1 MIIINKKIGNFMND
15 NEVENLI
22 KLEESSHKTSLN
34 LIASENYPSK
44 DVLKACSSIFS
55 TKYAEGYPGARY
67 YEGCEISDDI
77 ENLAR
82 ERAKE
87 LFKCD
92 HVNVQ
97 VHSGTQANQAVFL
110 SVMKPEDNILSMKLD
125 QGGHLSHGSKVNFS
139 GKIYNCNFYGVDR
152 ETELIDFDQVK
163 KIALEKRP
171 RIIICGASAYSRIID
186 FKKFSD
192 IANEVGAYLLS
203 DVAHISG
210 LIAANVHPSP
220 VPHSDFV
227 TTTTHKTL
235 RGPRGAMI
243 MCKNEFSNIIDKAV
257 FPGMQGGPFMNM
269 IAAKAVAYSEAL
281 NVNFKDYSK
290 QVVKNSK
297 KLSHVISSNGFRIVS
312 GGTDNH
318 QFTIDL
324 SKNNLTGAEIATLL
338 RNNGIIANKNGIPYD
353 NFSPKITSG
362 IRLGTPALTT
372 RGMKEDQME
381 VLGNLI
387 VNIIN
392 NRNDNNMLHK
402 LSNDVKALA
411 SGFKLPGVD
420 N

>member
-1 MIIINKKIGNFMND
+1 MKDKEVKSLIN
-15 NEVENLI
+15 
-22 KLEESSHKTSLN
+22 LEEISHRTSLN

-44 DVLKACSSIFS
+44 DVLNACGSIFS

-77 ENLAR
+77 ENLAID
-82 ERAKE
+82 RAKK
-87 LFKCD
+87 LFGCE

-110 SVMKPEDNILSMKLD
+110 SVMKPGDNILSMKLD

-139 GKIYNCNFYGVDR
+139 GKIYDCNFYGVDR
-152 ETELIDFDQVK
+152 ESELIDFDQVK
-163 KIALEKRP
+163 KIAFEKKP

-186 FKKFSD
+186 FEKFSN
-192 IANEVGAYLLS
+192 IAKEVGAYLLS
-203 DVAHISG
+203 DIAHISG
-210 LIAANVHPSP
+210 LVAANVHPSP

-243 MCKNEFSNIIDKAV
+243 MCKNEFSNIVDKSV

-269 IAAKAVAYSEAL
+269 VAAKAVAYNEAL
-281 NVNFKDYSK
+281 NDEFKTYAH
-290 QVVKNSK
+290 QVVNNAK
-297 KLSHVISSNGFRIVS
+297 KLSSIISSNGFRIVS

-324 SKNNLTGAEIATLL
+324 SGNNMTGAEIAILL
-338 RNNGIIANKNGIPYD
+338 RKNGIIANKNGIPYD
-353 NFSPKITSG
+353 NHPPKITSG
-362 IRLGTPALTT
+362 IRIGTPALTS
-372 RGMKEDQME
+372 RGMKEDQMDA
-381 VLGNLI
+381 LGNLI
-387 VNIIN
+387 VGIIN
-392 NRNDNNMLHK
+392 NRNDNITLNK

-411 SGFKLPGVD
+411 SAFKLPGVD

>member
-1 MIIINKKIGNFMND
+1 MKDKEVKSLIN
-15 NEVENLI
+15 
-22 KLEESSHKTSLN
+22 LEEISHRTSLN

-44 DVLKACSSIFS
+44 DVLNACGSVFS

-77 ENLAR
+77 ENLAID
-82 ERAKE
+82 RAKK
-87 LFKCD
+87 LFGCE

-110 SVMKPEDNILSMKLD
+110 SVMKPGDNILSMKLD

-139 GKIYNCNFYGVDR
+139 GKIYDCNFYGVDR
-152 ETELIDFDQVK
+152 ESELIDFDQVK
-163 KIALEKRP
+163 KIANEKKP

-186 FKKFSD
+186 FEKFSN
-192 IANEVGAYLLS
+192 IAKEVGAYLLS
-203 DVAHISG
+203 DIAHISG
-210 LIAANVHPSP
+210 LVAANVHPSP

-243 MCKNEFSNIIDKAV
+243 MCKNEFSNIVDKSV

-269 IAAKAVAYSEAL
+269 VAAKAVAYNEAL
-281 NVNFKDYSK
+281 DDEFKTYAH
-290 QVVKNSK
+290 QVVNNAK
-297 KLSHVISSNGFRIVS
+297 KLSNIISSNGFRIVS

-324 SKNNLTGAEIATLL
+324 SGNNMTGAEIAILL
-338 RNNGIIANKNGIPYD
+338 RKNGIIANKNGIPYD
-353 NFSPKITSG
+353 NHPPKITSG
-362 IRLGTPALTT
+362 IRIGTPALTS
-372 RGMKEDQME
+372 RGMKEDQMD

-387 VNIIN
+387 VGIIN
-392 NRNDNNMLHK
+392 NRNDNIMLNK

-411 SGFKLPGVD
+411 SAFKLPGVD

>member
-1 MIIINKKIGNFMND
+1 MND
-15 NEVENLI
+15 KEVKNLI
-22 KLEESSHKTSLN
+22 NLEESSHKNSLN

-44 DVLKACSSIFS
+44 DVLYACGSIFS

-77 ENLAR
+77 ENLAI
-82 ERAKE
+82 ERAKK

-110 SVMKPEDNILSMKLD
+110 SVMKPQDNILSMKLD

-139 GKIYNCNFYGVDR
+139 GKIYDCNFYGVDR
-152 ETELIDFDQVK
+152 ESELIDFDQVK
-163 KIALEKRP
+163 KIAIEKKP
-171 RIIICGASAYSRIID
+171 KIIICGASAYSRTID
-186 FKKFSD
+186 FEKFSD
-192 IANEVGAYLLS
+192 IAKEVGAYLLS

-210 LIAANVHPSP
+210 LIAADVHPSP
-220 VPHSDFV
+220 VPYSDFV

-269 IAAKAVAYSEAL
+269 IAAKAIAYSEAL
-281 NVNFKDYSK
+281 GSEFKNYSK
-290 QVVKNSK
+290 QILKNAK
-297 KLSHVISSNGFRIVS
+297 KLSSTISSSGFRIVS

-324 SKNNLTGAEIATLL
+324 SKNNLTGAEIAILL
-338 RNNGIIANKNGIPYD
+338 RKNGIIANKNGIPYD
-353 NFSPKITSG
+353 NHPPKITSG
-362 IRLGTPALTT
+362 IRLGTPALTS
-372 RGMKEDQME
+372 RGMKEDQM
-381 VLGNLI
+381 VTLGNLI
-387 VNIIN
+387 VEIIN
-392 NRNDNNMLHK
+392 NRNDNNTLNK

-411 SGFKLPGVD
+411 SAFKLPGVD

>member
-1 MIIINKKIGNFMND
+1 MND
-15 NEVENLI
+15 KEVKNLI
-22 KLEESSHKTSLN
+22 NLEESSHKNSLN

-44 DVLKACSSIFS
+44 DVLYACGSIFS

-77 ENLAR
+77 ENLAI
-82 ERAKE
+82 ERAKK

-110 SVMKPEDNILSMKLD
+110 SVMKPQDNILSMKLD

-139 GKIYNCNFYGVDR
+139 GKIYDCNFYGVDR
-152 ETELIDFDQVK
+152 ESELIDFDQVK
-163 KIALEKRP
+163 KIAIEKKP
-171 RIIICGASAYSRIID
+171 KIIICGASAYSRTID
-186 FKKFSD
+186 FEKFSD
-192 IANEVGAYLLS
+192 IAKEVGAYLLA

-210 LIAANVHPSP
+210 LIAADVHPSP
-220 VPHSDFV
+220 VPYSDFV

-269 IAAKAVAYSEAL
+269 IAAKAIAYSEAL
-281 NVNFKDYSK
+281 GSEFKNYSK
-290 QVVKNSK
+290 QILKNAK
-297 KLSHVISSNGFRIVS
+297 KLSSTISSNGFRIVS

-324 SKNNLTGAEIATLL
+324 SKNNLTGAEIAILL
-338 RNNGIIANKNGIPYD
+338 RKNGIIANKNGIPYD
-353 NFSPKITSG
+353 NHPPKITSG
-362 IRLGTPALTT
+362 IRLGTPALTS
-372 RGMKEDQME
+372 RGMKEDQM
-381 VLGNLI
+381 VTLGNLI
-387 VNIIN
+387 VEIIN
-392 NRNDNNMLHK
+392 NRNDNNTLNK

-411 SGFKLPGVD
+411 SAFKLPGVD

>member
-1 MIIINKKIGNFMND
+1 MND
-15 NEVENLI
+15 KEVKNLI
-22 KLEESSHKTSLN
+22 NLEESSHKNSLN

-44 DVLKACSSIFS
+44 DVLYACGSIFS

-77 ENLAR
+77 ENLAI
-82 ERAKE
+82 ERAKKI
-87 LFKCD
+87 FKCD

-110 SVMKPEDNILSMKLD
+110 SVMKPQDNILSMKLD

-139 GKIYNCNFYGVDR
+139 GKIYDCNFYGVDR
-152 ETELIDFDQVK
+152 ESELIDFDQVK
-163 KIALEKRP
+163 KIAIEKKP
-171 RIIICGASAYSRIID
+171 KIIICGASAYSRTID
-186 FKKFSD
+186 FEKFSD
-192 IANEVGAYLLS
+192 IAKEVGAYLLS

-210 LIAANVHPSP
+210 LIAADVHPSP
-220 VPHSDFV
+220 VPYSDFV

-269 IAAKAVAYSEAL
+269 IASKAIAYSEAL
-281 NVNFKDYSK
+281 GSEFKNYSK
-290 QVVKNSK
+290 QILKNAK
-297 KLSHVISSNGFRIVS
+297 KLSSTISSSGFRIVS

-324 SKNNLTGAEIATLL
+324 SKNNLTGAEIAILL
-338 RNNGIIANKNGIPYD
+338 RKNGIIANKNGIPYD
-353 NFSPKITSG
+353 NHPPKITSG
-362 IRLGTPALTT
+362 IRLGTPALTS
-372 RGMKEDQME
+372 RGMKEDQM
-381 VLGNLI
+381 VTLGNLI
-387 VNIIN
+387 VEIIN
-392 NRNDNNMLHK
+392 NRNDNNTLNK

-411 SGFKLPGVD
+411 SAFKLPGVD

>member
-1 MIIINKKIGNFMND
+1 MND
-15 NEVENLI
+15 FEVKNLI
-22 KLEESSHKTSLN
+22 NLEEKSHKTSLN
-34 LIASENYPSK
+34 LIASENYPSI
-44 DVLKACSSIFS
+44 DVLNACSSIFS

-67 YEGCEISDDI
+67 YEGCEIADDI
-77 ENLAR
+77 ENLAI
-82 ERAKE
+82 ERAKK
-87 LFKCD
+87 LFQCD

-139 GKIYNCNFYGVDR
+139 GKIYECNFYGVDR
-152 ETELIDFDQVK
+152 ETEKIDFDQVK
-163 KIALEKRP
+163 KIALEKKP
-171 RIIICGASAYSRIID
+171 KIIICGASAYSRTID
-186 FKKFSD
+186 FEKFSG

-243 MCKNEFSNIIDKAV
+243 MCKKEFSNIIDKSV

-269 IAAKAVAYSEAL
+269 IAAKAIAFNEAL
-281 NVNFKDYSK
+281 GAQFKDYSK
-290 QVVKNSK
+290 QVVKNAK
-297 KLSHVISSNGFRIVS
+297 KLSNVISSGGFRIVS

-353 NFSPKITSG
+353 NHPPKITSG
-362 IRLGTPALTT
+362 IRLGTPALTS
-372 RGMKEDQME
+372 RGMVEDQME

-392 NRNDNNMLHK
+392 YRNDNNMLNK
-402 LSNDVKALA
+402 LSNNVKALA
-411 SGFKLPGVD
+411 SAFELPGVD

>member
-1 MIIINKKIGNFMND
+1 MND
-15 NEVENLI
+15 FEVKNLI
-22 KLEESSHKTSLN
+22 NLEEKSHKTSLN
-34 LIASENYPSK
+34 LIASENYPSI
-44 DVLKACSSIFS
+44 DVLNACSSIFS
-55 TKYAEGYPGARY
+55 AKYAEGYPGARY
-67 YEGCEISDDI
+67 YEGCEIADDI
-77 ENLAR
+77 ENLAI
-82 ERAKE
+82 ERAKK
-87 LFKCD
+87 LFQCD

-139 GKIYNCNFYGVDR
+139 GKIYECNFYGVDR
-152 ETELIDFDQVK
+152 ETEKIDFDQVK
-163 KIALEKRP
+163 KIALEKKP
-171 RIIICGASAYSRIID
+171 KIIICGASAYSRTID
-186 FKKFSD
+186 FEKFSG

-243 MCKNEFSNIIDKAV
+243 MCKKEFSNIIDKSV

-269 IAAKAVAYSEAL
+269 IAAKAIAFNEAL
-281 NVNFKDYSK
+281 GAQFKDYSK
-290 QVVKNSK
+290 QVVKNAK
-297 KLSHVISSNGFRIVS
+297 KLSNVISSGGFRIVS

-324 SKNNLTGAEIATLL
+324 SKNDLTGAEIATLL

-353 NFSPKITSG
+353 NHPPKITSG
-362 IRLGTPALTT
+362 IRLGTPALTS
-372 RGMKEDQME
+372 RGMVEDQME

-392 NRNDNNMLHK
+392 YRNDNNMLNK

-411 SGFKLPGVD
+411 SAFELPGVD

>member
-1 MIIINKKIGNFMND
+1 MIDK
-15 NEVENLI
+15 EVKNLI
-22 KLEESSHKTSLN
+22 NLEESSHRNSLN

-44 DVLKACSSIFS
+44 DVLDACGSIFS

-77 ENLAR
+77 ENLAI
-82 ERAKE
+82 ERAKK

-110 SVMKPEDNILSMKLD
+110 SVMKPQDNILSMKLD

-139 GKIYNCNFYGVDR
+139 GKIYDCNFYGVDR
-152 ETELIDFDQVK
+152 ESELIDFDQVK
-163 KIALEKRP
+163 RIAMEKKP
-171 RIIICGASAYSRIID
+171 KIIICGASAYSRTID
-186 FKKFSD
+186 FQKFSD
-192 IANEVGAYLLS
+192 IAKEVGAYLLS

-210 LIAANVHPSP
+210 LIAADVHPSP
-220 VPHSDFV
+220 VPYSDFV

-243 MCKNEFSNIIDKAV
+243 MSKNEFSNIIDKAV

-269 IAAKAVAYSEAL
+269 LAAKAIAYSEAL
-281 NVNFKDYSK
+281 GSEFKNYSK
-290 QVVKNSK
+290 QIVKNAK
-297 KLSHVISSNGFRIVS
+297 KLSNTISSSGFRIVS

-324 SKNNLTGAEIATLL
+324 SRNNLTGAEIASLL
-338 RNNGIIANKNGIPYD
+338 RNSGIIANKNGIPYD
-353 NFSPKITSG
+353 NLPPKITSG
-362 IRLGTPALTT
+362 IRLGTPALTS
-372 RGMKEDQME
+372 RGMKEDQM
-381 VLGNLI
+381 VTLGNLI
-387 VNIIN
+387 VDIIN
-392 NRNDNNMLHK
+392 NRNDINTLNK

-411 SGFKLPGVD
+411 SSFKLPGVD

>member
-1 MIIINKKIGNFMND
+1 MKDKEVKSLIN
-15 NEVENLI
+15 
-22 KLEESSHKTSLN
+22 LEEISHRTSLN

-44 DVLKACSSIFS
+44 DVLSACGSVFS

-77 ENLAR
+77 ENLAID
-82 ERAKE
+82 RAKK
-87 LFKCD
+87 LFGCE

-110 SVMKPEDNILSMKLD
+110 SVMRPEDNILSMKLD

-139 GKIYNCNFYGVDR
+139 GKIYECNFYGVDR
-152 ETELIDFDQVK
+152 ESELIDFDQVK
-163 KIALEKRP
+163 KIALEKKP
-171 RIIICGASAYSRIID
+171 KIIICGASAYSRLID
-186 FKKFSD
+186 FEKFSN
-192 IANEVGAYLLS
+192 IAKEAGAYLLS
-203 DVAHISG
+203 DIAHISG
-210 LIAANVHPSP
+210 LVAANVHPSP
-220 VPHSDFV
+220 TPYSDFV

-243 MCKNEFSNIIDKAV
+243 MCKNEFSNIVDKSV

-269 IAAKAVAYSEAL
+269 VAAKAVAYNEAL
-281 NVNFKDYSK
+281 NDEFKTYAH
-290 QVVKNSK
+290 QVVNNAK
-297 KLSHVISSNGFRIVS
+297 KLSNIISSNGFRIVS

-324 SKNNLTGAEIATLL
+324 SENNMTGAEIAILL
-338 RNNGIIANKNGIPYD
+338 RKNGIIANKNGIPYD
-353 NFSPKITSG
+353 NHPPKITSG
-362 IRLGTPALTT
+362 IRIGTPALTS
-372 RGMKEDQME
+372 RGMKEDQMD

-387 VNIIN
+387 VGIIN
-392 NRNDNNMLHK
+392 NKNDNIMLNK

-420 N
+420 Y

>member
-1 MIIINKKIGNFMND
+1 MND
-15 NEVENLI
+15 KEVKNLI
-22 KLEESSHKTSLN
+22 NLEESSHKNSLN

-44 DVLKACSSIFS
+44 DVLYACGSIFS

-77 ENLAR
+77 ENLAI
-82 ERAKE
+82 ERAKK

-110 SVMKPEDNILSMKLD
+110 SVMKPQDNILSMKLD

-139 GKIYNCNFYGVDR
+139 GKIYDCNFYGVDR
-152 ETELIDFDQVK
+152 ESELIDFDQVK
-163 KIALEKRP
+163 KIAIEKKP
-171 RIIICGASAYSRIID
+171 KIIICGASAYSRTID
-186 FKKFSD
+186 FEKFSD
-192 IANEVGAYLLS
+192 IAKEVGAYLLS

-210 LIAANVHPSP
+210 LIAADVHPSP
-220 VPHSDFV
+220 VPYSDFV

-269 IAAKAVAYSEAL
+269 IAAKAIAYSEAL
-281 NVNFKDYSK
+281 GSEFKNYSK
-290 QVVKNSK
+290 QILKNAK
-297 KLSHVISSNGFRIVS
+297 KLSSTISSSGFRIVS

-338 RNNGIIANKNGIPYD
+338 RKNGIIANKNGIPYD
-353 NFSPKITSG
+353 NHPPKITSG
-362 IRLGTPALTT
+362 IRLGTPALTS
-372 RGMKEDQME
+372 RGMKEDQM
-381 VLGNLI
+381 VTLGNLI
-387 VNIIN
+387 VEIIN
-392 NRNDNNMLHK
+392 NRNDNNTLNK
-402 LSNDVKALA
+402 LSNDVKTLA
-411 SGFKLPGVD
+411 SAFKLPGVD

>member
-1 MIIINKKIGNFMND
+1 MND
-15 NEVENLI
+15 KEVKNLI
-22 KLEESSHKTSLN
+22 NLEEKSHKTSLN
-34 LIASENYPSK
+34 LIASENYPSI
-44 DVLKACSSIFS
+44 DVLNACGSIFS

-67 YEGCEISDDI
+67 YEGCEIADDI
-77 ENLAR
+77 ENLAI
-82 ERAKE
+82 ERAKK
-87 LFKCD
+87 LFQCD

-110 SVMKPEDNILSMKLD
+110 SVMKPNDNILSMKLD

-139 GKIYNCNFYGVDR
+139 GKIYECNFYGVDR
-152 ETELIDFDQVK
+152 ETETIDFDQVK
-163 KIALEKRP
+163 KIALEKKP
-171 RIIICGASAYSRIID
+171 KIIICGASAYSRTID
-186 FKKFSD
+186 FEKFSD

-243 MCKNEFSNIIDKAV
+243 MCKKEFSNIIDKAV

-269 IAAKAVAYSEAL
+269 IAAKAIAYNEAL
-281 NVNFKDYSK
+281 GSQFKDYSK
-290 QVVKNSK
+290 QVVKNAK
-297 KLSHVISSNGFRIVS
+297 KLSNVISSGGFRIVS

-338 RNNGIIANKNGIPYD
+338 RSNGIIANKNGIPYD
-353 NFSPKITSG
+353 SHPPKITSG
-362 IRLGTPALTT
+362 IRLGTPALTS
-372 RGMKEDQME
+372 RGMVEDQME
-381 VLGNLI
+381 ELGNLI

-392 NRNDNNMLHK
+392 YRNDNNMLNK

-411 SGFKLPGVD
+411 SAFKLPGVD

>member
-1 MIIINKKIGNFMND
+1 MIDK
-15 NEVENLI
+15 EVRNLI
-22 KLEESSHKTSLN
+22 NLEESSHRNSLN

-44 DVLKACSSIFS
+44 DVLDACGSIFS

-77 ENLAR
+77 ENLAI
-82 ERAKE
+82 ERAKK

-110 SVMKPEDNILSMKLD
+110 SVMKPQDNILSMKLD

-139 GKIYNCNFYGVDR
+139 GKIYDCNFYGVDR
-152 ETELIDFDQVK
+152 ESELIDFHQVK
-163 KIALEKRP
+163 RIAMEKKP
-171 RIIICGASAYSRIID
+171 KIIICGASAYSRTID
-186 FKKFSD
+186 FQKFSD
-192 IANEVGAYLLS
+192 IAKEVGAYLLS

-210 LIAANVHPSP
+210 LIAADVHPSP
-220 VPHSDFV
+220 VPYSDFV

-269 IAAKAVAYSEAL
+269 IAAKATAYSEAL
-281 NVNFKDYSK
+281 GSEFKNYSK
-290 QVVKNSK
+290 QIVKNAK
-297 KLSHVISSNGFRIVS
+297 KLSSTISSSGFRIVS

-324 SKNNLTGAEIATLL
+324 SRNNLTGAEIASLL
-338 RNNGIIANKNGIPYD
+338 RNSGIIANTNGIPYD
-353 NFSPKITSG
+353 NHPPKITSG
-362 IRLGTPALTT
+362 IRLGTPALTS
-372 RGMKEDQME
+372 RGMKEDQM
-381 VLGNLI
+381 VTLGNLI
-387 VNIIN
+387 VDIIN
-392 NRNDNNMLHK
+392 NRNDINTLNK

-411 SGFKLPGVD
+411 SSFKLPGVD

>member
-1 MIIINKKIGNFMND
+1 MND
-15 NEVENLI
+15 FEVKNLI
-22 KLEESSHKTSLN
+22 NLEEKSHKTSLN
-34 LIASENYPSK
+34 LIASENYPSI
-44 DVLKACSSIFS
+44 DVLNACSSIFS

-67 YEGCEISDDI
+67 YEGCEIADDI
-77 ENLAR
+77 ENLAI
-82 ERAKE
+82 ERAKK
-87 LFKCD
+87 LFQCD

-139 GKIYNCNFYGVDR
+139 GKIYECNFYGVDR
-152 ETELIDFDQVK
+152 ETEKIDFDQVK
-163 KIALEKRP
+163 KIALEKKP
-171 RIIICGASAYSRIID
+171 KIIICGASAYSRTID
-186 FKKFSD
+186 FEKFSG

-243 MCKNEFSNIIDKAV
+243 MCKKEFSNIIDKSV

-269 IAAKAVAYSEAL
+269 IAAKAIAFNEAL
-281 NVNFKDYSK
+281 GAQFKDYSK
-290 QVVKNSK
+290 QVVKNAK
-297 KLSHVISSNGFRIVS
+297 KLSNVISSGGFRIVS

-324 SKNNLTGAEIATLL
+324 SKNDLTGAEIATLL

-353 NFSPKITSG
+353 NHPPKITSG
-362 IRLGTPALTT
+362 IRLGTPALTS
-372 RGMKEDQME
+372 RGMVEDQME

-392 NRNDNNMLHK
+392 YRNDNNMLNK

-411 SGFKLPGVD
+411 SAFELPGVD

>member
-1 MIIINKKIGNFMND
+1 MKDKEVKSLIN
-15 NEVENLI
+15 
-22 KLEESSHKTSLN
+22 LEEISHRTSLN

-44 DVLKACSSIFS
+44 DVLNACGSVFS

-77 ENLAR
+77 ENLAID
-82 ERAKE
+82 RAKK
-87 LFKCD
+87 LFGCE

-110 SVMKPEDNILSMKLD
+110 SAMKPGDNILSMKLD

-139 GKIYNCNFYGVDR
+139 GKIYDCNFYGVDR
-152 ETELIDFDQVK
+152 ESELIDFDQVK
-163 KIALEKRP
+163 KIAFEKKP

-186 FKKFSD
+186 FEKFSN
-192 IANEVGAYLLS
+192 IAKEVGAYLLS
-203 DVAHISG
+203 DIAHISG
-210 LIAANVHPSP
+210 LVAANVHPSP

-243 MCKNEFSNIIDKAV
+243 MCKNEFSNIVDKSV

-269 IAAKAVAYSEAL
+269 VAAKAVAYNEAL
-281 NVNFKDYSK
+281 NDEFKTYAH
-290 QVVKNSK
+290 QVVNNAK
-297 KLSHVISSNGFRIVS
+297 KLSSIISSNGFRIVS

-324 SKNNLTGAEIATLL
+324 SGNNMTGAEIAILL
-338 RNNGIIANKNGIPYD
+338 RKNGIIANKNGIPYD
-353 NFSPKITSG
+353 NHPPKITSG
-362 IRLGTPALTT
+362 IRIGTPALTS
-372 RGMKEDQME
+372 RGMKEDQMD

-387 VNIIN
+387 VGIIN
-392 NRNDNNMLHK
+392 NRNDNIMLNK

-411 SGFKLPGVD
+411 SAFKLPGVD

>member
-1 MIIINKKIGNFMND
+1 MIDK
-15 NEVENLI
+15 EVKNLI
-22 KLEESSHKTSLN
+22 NLEESSHRNSLN

-44 DVLKACSSIFS
+44 DVLDACGSIFS

-77 ENLAR
+77 ENLAI
-82 ERAKE
+82 ERAKK

-110 SVMKPEDNILSMKLD
+110 SVMKPQDNILSMKLD

-139 GKIYNCNFYGVDR
+139 GKIYDCNFYGVDR
-152 ETELIDFDQVK
+152 ESELIDFDQVK
-163 KIALEKRP
+163 KIAIEKKP
-171 RIIICGASAYSRIID
+171 KIIICGASAYSRTID
-186 FKKFSD
+186 FEKFSD
-192 IANEVGAYLLS
+192 IAKEVGAYLLS

-210 LIAANVHPSP
+210 LIAADVHPSP
-220 VPHSDFV
+220 VPYSDFV

-269 IAAKAVAYSEAL
+269 IAAKAIAYSEAL
-281 NVNFKDYSK
+281 GSEFKNYSK
-290 QVVKNSK
+290 QIVKNAK
-297 KLSHVISSNGFRIVS
+297 KLSSTISSSGFRIVS

-324 SKNNLTGAEIATLL
+324 SRNNLTGAEIASLL
-338 RNNGIIANKNGIPYD
+338 RNSGIIANKNGIPYD
-353 NFSPKITSG
+353 NHPPKITSG
-362 IRLGTPALTT
+362 IRLGTPALTS
-372 RGMKEDQME
+372 RGMKEDQM
-381 VLGNLI
+381 VTLGNLI
-387 VNIIN
+387 VDIIN
-392 NRNDNNMLHK
+392 NRNDINTLNK

-411 SGFKLPGVD
+411 SAFKLPGVD

>member
-1 MIIINKKIGNFMND
+1 MND
-15 NEVENLI
+15 KEVKNLI
-22 KLEESSHKTSLN
+22 NLEESSHKNSLN

-44 DVLKACSSIFS
+44 DVLYACGSIFS

-77 ENLAR
+77 ENLAI
-82 ERAKE
+82 ERAKK

-110 SVMKPEDNILSMKLD
+110 SVMKPQDNILSMKLD

-139 GKIYNCNFYGVDR
+139 GKIYDCNFYGVDR
-152 ETELIDFDQVK
+152 ESELIDFDQVK
-163 KIALEKRP
+163 KIAIEKKP
-171 RIIICGASAYSRIID
+171 KIIICGASAYSRTID
-186 FKKFSD
+186 FEKFSD
-192 IANEVGAYLLS
+192 IAKEVGAYLLA

-210 LIAANVHPSP
+210 LIAADVHPSP
-220 VPHSDFV
+220 VPYSDFV

-269 IAAKAVAYSEAL
+269 ICAKAIAYSEAL
-281 NVNFKDYSK
+281 GSEFKNYSK
-290 QVVKNSK
+290 QILKNAK
-297 KLSHVISSNGFRIVS
+297 KLSSTISSNGFRIVS
-312 GGTDNH
+312 GCTDNH

-324 SKNNLTGAEIATLL
+324 SKNNLTGAEIAILL
-338 RNNGIIANKNGIPYD
+338 RKNGIIANKNGIPYD
-353 NFSPKITSG
+353 NHPPKITSG
-362 IRLGTPALTT
+362 IRLGTPALTS
-372 RGMKEDQME
+372 RGMKEDQM
-381 VLGNLI
+381 VTLGNLI
-387 VNIIN
+387 VEIIN
-392 NRNDNNMLHK
+392 NRNDNNTLNK

-411 SGFKLPGVD
+411 SAFKLPGVD

>member
-1 MIIINKKIGNFMND
+1 MND
-15 NEVENLI
+15 KEVKNLI
-22 KLEESSHKTSLN
+22 NLEESSHKNSLN

-44 DVLKACSSIFS
+44 DVLYACGSIFS

-77 ENLAR
+77 ENLAI
-82 ERAKE
+82 ERAKK

-110 SVMKPEDNILSMKLD
+110 SVMKPQDNILSMKLD

-139 GKIYNCNFYGVDR
+139 GKIYDCNFYGVDR
-152 ETELIDFDQVK
+152 ESELIDFDQVK
-163 KIALEKRP
+163 KIAIEKKP
-171 RIIICGASAYSRIID
+171 KIIICGASAYSRTID
-186 FKKFSD
+186 FEKFSD
-192 IANEVGAYLLS
+192 IAKEVGAYLLS

-210 LIAANVHPSP
+210 LIAADVHPSP
-220 VPHSDFV
+220 VPYSDFV

-269 IAAKAVAYSEAL
+269 IAAKAIAYSEAL
-281 NVNFKDYSK
+281 GSEFKNYSK
-290 QVVKNSK
+290 QILKNAK
-297 KLSHVISSNGFRIVS
+297 KLSSTISSSGFRIVS

-324 SKNNLTGAEIATLL
+324 SKNNLTGAEIANLL
-338 RNNGIIANKNGIPYD
+338 RKNGIIANKNGIPYD
-353 NFSPKITSG
+353 NHPPKITSG
-362 IRLGTPALTT
+362 IRLGTPALTS
-372 RGMKEDQME
+372 RGMKEDQM
-381 VLGNLI
+381 VTLGNLI
-387 VNIIN
+387 VEIIN
-392 NRNDNNMLHK
+392 NRNDNNTLNK

-411 SGFKLPGVD
+411 SAFKLPGVD

>member
-1 MIIINKKIGNFMND
+1 MIDK
-15 NEVENLI
+15 EVKNLI
-22 KLEESSHKTSLN
+22 NLEESSHRNSLN

-44 DVLKACSSIFS
+44 DVLDACGSIFS

-77 ENLAR
+77 ENLAI
-82 ERAKE
+82 ERAKK

-110 SVMKPEDNILSMKLD
+110 SVMKPQDNILSMKLD

-139 GKIYNCNFYGVDR
+139 GKIYDCNFYGVDR
-152 ETELIDFDQVK
+152 ESELIDFHQVK
-163 KIALEKRP
+163 RIAMEKKP
-171 RIIICGASAYSRIID
+171 KIIICGASAYSRTID
-186 FKKFSD
+186 FQKFSD
-192 IANEVGAYLLS
+192 IAKEVGAYLLS

-210 LIAANVHPSP
+210 LIAADVHPSP
-220 VPHSDFV
+220 VPYSDFV

-243 MCKNEFSNIIDKAV
+243 MCKNEFSNIIDKSV

-269 IAAKAVAYSEAL
+269 IAAKAIAYSEAL
-281 NVNFKDYSK
+281 GSEFKNYSK
-290 QVVKNSK
+290 QIVKNAK
-297 KLSHVISSNGFRIVS
+297 KLSSTISSSGFRIVS

-324 SKNNLTGAEIATLL
+324 SRNNLTGAEIASLL
-338 RNNGIIANKNGIPYD
+338 RNSGIIANKNGIPYD
-353 NFSPKITSG
+353 NHPPKITSG
-362 IRLGTPALTT
+362 IRLGTPALTS
-372 RGMKEDQME
+372 RGMKEDQM
-381 VLGNLI
+381 VTLGNLI
-387 VNIIN
+387 VDIIN
-392 NRNDNNMLHK
+392 NRNDINTLNK

-411 SGFKLPGVD
+411 SSFKLPGVD

>member
-1 MIIINKKIGNFMND
+1 MND
-15 NEVENLI
+15 KEVENLI
-22 KLEESSHKTSLN
+22 NLEEKSHKTSLN
-34 LIASENYPSK
+34 LIASENYPSN
-44 DVLKACSSIFS
+44 DVLNACGSIFS
-55 TKYAEGYPGARY
+55 TKYAEGYPRARY
-67 YEGCEISDDI
+67 YEGCEITDDI
-77 ENLAR
+77 ENLAI
-82 ERAKE
+82 ERAKK

-139 GKIYNCNFYGVDR
+139 GKIYDCNFYGVDR
-152 ETELIDFDQVK
+152 ETEIIDFDQVK
-163 KIALEKRP
+163 KIAFEKKP
-171 RIIICGASAYSRIID
+171 KIIICGASAYSRTID
-186 FKKFSD
+186 FEKFSD

-203 DVAHISG
+203 DVAHISW
-210 LIAANVHPSP
+210 LIAANVHPSTF
-220 VPHSDFV
+220 PHSDFV

-243 MCKNEFSNIIDKAV
+243 MCKKEFSNIIDKAV
-257 FPGMQGGPFMNM
+257 FPGMQGGPFVNM
-269 IAAKAVAYSEAL
+269 IAAKAIAYNEAL
-281 NVNFKDYSK
+281 GIEFKEYSK
-290 QVVKNSK
+290 QVVKNAK
-297 KLSHVISSNGFRIVS
+297 KLSSVISSGGFRIVS

-324 SKNNLTGAEIATLL
+324 SRNNLTGAEIATLL
-338 RNNGIIANKNGIPYD
+338 RSNGIIANKNGIPYD
-353 NFSPKITSG
+353 NHPPKITSG
-362 IRLGTPALTT
+362 IRLGTPALTS
-372 RGMKEDQME
+372 RGMVEDQME

-392 NRNDNNMLHK
+392 NKDDNNMLNK

-411 SGFKLPGVD
+411 SAFKLPGVD

>member
-1 MIIINKKIGNFMND
+1 MKDKEVKSLIN
-15 NEVENLI
+15 
-22 KLEESSHKTSLN
+22 LEEISHRTSLN

-44 DVLKACSSIFS
+44 DVLNACGSVFS

-77 ENLAR
+77 ENLAID
-82 ERAKE
+82 RAKK
-87 LFKCD
+87 LFGCE

-110 SVMKPEDNILSMKLD
+110 SVMKPGDNILSMKLD

-139 GKIYNCNFYGVDR
+139 GKIYDCNFYGVDR
-152 ETELIDFDQVK
+152 ESELIDFDQVK
-163 KIALEKRP
+163 KIAFEKKP

-186 FKKFSD
+186 FEKFSN
-192 IANEVGAYLLS
+192 IAKEVGAYLLS
-203 DVAHISG
+203 DIAHISG
-210 LIAANVHPSP
+210 LVAANVHPSP

-235 RGPRGAMI
+235 RGPRGAMV
-243 MCKNEFSNIIDKAV
+243 MCKNEFSNIVDKSV

-269 IAAKAVAYSEAL
+269 VAAKAVAYNEAL
-281 NVNFKDYSK
+281 DDEFKTYAH
-290 QVVKNSK
+290 QVVNNAK
-297 KLSHVISSNGFRIVS
+297 KLSNIISSNGFRIVS

-324 SKNNLTGAEIATLL
+324 SGNNMTGAEIAMLL
-338 RNNGIIANKNGIPYD
+338 RKNGIIANKNGIPYD
-353 NFSPKITSG
+353 NHPPKITSG
-362 IRLGTPALTT
+362 IRIGTPALTS
-372 RGMKEDQME
+372 RGMKEDQMD

-387 VNIIN
+387 VGIIN
-392 NRNDNNMLHK
+392 NRNDNIMLNK

-411 SGFKLPGVD
+411 SAFKLPGVD

>member
-1 MIIINKKIGNFMND
+1 MN
-15 NEVENLI
+15 
-22 KLEESSHKTSLN
+22 
-34 LIASENYPSK
+34 
-44 DVLKACSSIFS
+44 ACGSVFS

-77 ENLAR
+77 ENLAID
-82 ERAKE
+82 RAKK
-87 LFKCD
+87 LFGCE

-110 SVMKPEDNILSMKLD
+110 SVMKPGDNILSMKLD

-139 GKIYNCNFYGVDR
+139 GKIYDCNFYGVDR
-152 ETELIDFDQVK
+152 ESELIDFDQVK
-163 KIALEKRP
+163 KIAFEKKP

-186 FKKFSD
+186 FEKFSN
-192 IANEVGAYLLS
+192 IAKEVGAYLLS
-203 DVAHISG
+203 DIAHISG
-210 LIAANVHPSP
+210 LVAANVHPSP

-235 RGPRGAMI
+235 RGPRGAMV
-243 MCKNEFSNIIDKAV
+243 MCKNEFSNIVDKSV

-269 IAAKAVAYSEAL
+269 VAAKAVAYNEAL
-281 NVNFKDYSK
+281 DDEFKTYAH
-290 QVVKNSK
+290 QVVNNAK
-297 KLSHVISSNGFRIVS
+297 KLSNIISSNGFRIVS

-324 SKNNLTGAEIATLL
+324 SGNNMTGAEIAMLL
-338 RNNGIIANKNGIPYD
+338 RKNGIIANKNGIPYD
-353 NFSPKITSG
+353 NHPPKITSG
-362 IRLGTPALTT
+362 IRIGTPALTS
-372 RGMKEDQME
+372 RGMKEDQMD

-387 VNIIN
+387 VGIIN
-392 NRNDNNMLHK
+392 NRNDNIMLNK

-411 SGFKLPGVD
+411 SAFKLPGVD

>member
-1 MIIINKKIGNFMND
+1 MND
-15 NEVENLI
+15 KEVKNLI
-22 KLEESSHKTSLN
+22 NLEEKSHKTSLN
-34 LIASENYPSK
+34 LIASENYPSN
-44 DVLKACSSIFS
+44 DVLNACGSIFS

-67 YEGCEISDDI
+67 YEGCEITDDI
-77 ENLAR
+77 ENLAI
-82 ERAKE
+82 ERAKK

-139 GKIYNCNFYGVDR
+139 GKIYDCNFYGVDR
-152 ETELIDFDQVK
+152 ETEIIDFDQVK
-163 KIALEKRP
+163 KIAFEKKP
-171 RIIICGASAYSRIID
+171 KIIICGASAYSRTID
-186 FKKFSD
+186 FEKFSD

-243 MCKNEFSNIIDKAV
+243 MCKKEFSNIIDKAV
-257 FPGMQGGPFMNM
+257 FLGMQGGPFVNM
-269 IAAKAVAYSEAL
+269 IAAKAIAYNEAL
-281 NVNFKDYSK
+281 GIEFKEYSK
-290 QVVKNSK
+290 QVVKNAK
-297 KLSHVISSNGFRIVS
+297 KLSSVISSGGFRIVS

-324 SKNNLTGAEIATLL
+324 SRNNLTGAEIATLL
-338 RNNGIIANKNGIPYD
+338 RSNGIVANKNGIPYD
-353 NFSPKITSG
+353 NHPPKITSG
-362 IRLGTPALTT
+362 IRLGTPALTS
-372 RGMKEDQME
+372 RGMVEDQME

-392 NRNDNNMLHK
+392 NKDDNNMLNK

-411 SGFKLPGVD
+411 SAFKLPGVD

>member
-1 MIIINKKIGNFMND
+1 MND
-15 NEVENLI
+15 KEVKNLI
-22 KLEESSHKTSLN
+22 NLEESSHKNSLN

-44 DVLKACSSIFS
+44 DVLYACGSIFS

-77 ENLAR
+77 ENLAI
-82 ERAKE
+82 ERAKK

-110 SVMKPEDNILSMKLD
+110 SVMKPQDNILSMKLD

-139 GKIYNCNFYGVDR
+139 GKIYDCNFYGVDR
-152 ETELIDFDQVK
+152 ESELIDFDQVK
-163 KIALEKRP
+163 KIAIEKKP
-171 RIIICGASAYSRIID
+171 KIIICGASAYSRTID
-186 FKKFSD
+186 FEKFSD
-192 IANEVGAYLLS
+192 IAKEVGAYLLS

-210 LIAANVHPSP
+210 LIAADVHPSP
-220 VPHSDFV
+220 VPYSDFV

-243 MCKNEFSNIIDKAV
+243 MCKIEFSNIIDLAV

-269 IAAKAVAYSEAL
+269 IAAKAIAYSEAL
-281 NVNFKDYSK
+281 GSEFKNYSK
-290 QVVKNSK
+290 QILKNAK
-297 KLSHVISSNGFRIVS
+297 KLSSTISSSGFRIVS

-324 SKNNLTGAEIATLL
+324 SKNNLTGAEIAILL
-338 RNNGIIANKNGIPYD
+338 RKNGIIANKNGIPYD
-353 NFSPKITSG
+353 NHPPKITSG
-362 IRLGTPALTT
+362 IRLGTPALTS
-372 RGMKEDQME
+372 RGMKEDQM
-381 VLGNLI
+381 VTLGNLI
-387 VNIIN
+387 VEIIN
-392 NRNDNNMLHK
+392 NRNDNNTLNK

-411 SGFKLPGVD
+411 SAFKLPGVD

>member
-1 MIIINKKIGNFMND
+1 MKDKEVKSLIN
-15 NEVENLI
+15 
-22 KLEESSHKTSLN
+22 LEEISHRTSLN

-44 DVLKACSSIFS
+44 DVLNACGSVFS

-77 ENLAR
+77 ENLAID
-82 ERAKE
+82 RAKK
-87 LFKCD
+87 LFGCE

-110 SVMKPEDNILSMKLD
+110 SVMKPGDNILSMKLD

-139 GKIYNCNFYGVDR
+139 GKIYDCNFYGVDR
-152 ETELIDFDQVK
+152 ESELIDFDQVK
-163 KIALEKRP
+163 KIAFEKKP

-186 FKKFSD
+186 FEKFSN
-192 IANEVGAYLLS
+192 IAKEVGAYLLS
-203 DVAHISG
+203 DIAHISG
-210 LIAANVHPSP
+210 LVAANVHPSP

-243 MCKNEFSNIIDKAV
+243 MCKNEFSNIVDKSV

-269 IAAKAVAYSEAL
+269 VAAKAVAYNEAL
-281 NVNFKDYSK
+281 DDEFKTYAH
-290 QVVKNSK
+290 QVVNNAK
-297 KLSHVISSNGFRIVS
+297 KLSNIISSNGFRIVS

-324 SKNNLTGAEIATLL
+324 SGNNMTGAEIAMLL
-338 RNNGIIANKNGIPYD
+338 RKNGIIANKNGIPYD
-353 NFSPKITSG
+353 NHPPKITSG
-362 IRLGTPALTT
+362 IRIGTPALTS
-372 RGMKEDQME
+372 RGMKEDQMD

-387 VNIIN
+387 VGIIN
-392 NRNDNNMLHK
+392 NRNDNIMLNK

-411 SGFKLPGVD
+411 SAFKLPGVD

>member
-1 MIIINKKIGNFMND
+1 MND
-15 NEVENLI
+15 KEVENLI
-22 KLEESSHKTSLN
+22 NLEEKSHKTSLN
-34 LIASENYPSK
+34 LIASENYPSN
-44 DVLKACSSIFS
+44 DVLNACGSIFS

-67 YEGCEISDDI
+67 YEGCEITDDI
-77 ENLAR
+77 ENLAI
-82 ERAKE
+82 ERAKK

-139 GKIYNCNFYGVDR
+139 GKIYDCNFYGVDR
-152 ETELIDFDQVK
+152 ETEIIDFDQVK
-163 KIALEKRP
+163 KIAFEKKP
-171 RIIICGASAYSRIID
+171 KIIICGASAYSRTID
-186 FKKFSD
+186 FEKFSD

-243 MCKNEFSNIIDKAV
+243 MCKKEFSNIIDKAV
-257 FPGMQGGPFMNM
+257 FPGMQGGPFVNM
-269 IAAKAVAYSEAL
+269 IAAKAIAYNEAL
-281 NVNFKDYSK
+281 GIEFKEYSK
-290 QVVKNSK
+290 QVVKNAK
-297 KLSHVISSNGFRIVS
+297 KLSSVISSGGFRIVS

-324 SKNNLTGAEIATLL
+324 SRNNLTGAEIATLL
-338 RNNGIIANKNGIPYD
+338 RSNGIIANKNGIPYD
-353 NFSPKITSG
+353 NHPPKITSG
-362 IRLGTPALTT
+362 IRLGTPALTS
-372 RGMKEDQME
+372 RGMVEDQME

-392 NRNDNNMLHK
+392 NKDDNNMLNK

-411 SGFKLPGVD
+411 SAFKLPGVD

>member
-1 MIIINKKIGNFMND
+1 MKDKEVKSLIN
-15 NEVENLI
+15 
-22 KLEESSHKTSLN
+22 LEEISHRTSLN

-44 DVLKACSSIFS
+44 DVLNACGSVFS

-77 ENLAR
+77 ENLAID
-82 ERAKE
+82 RAKK
-87 LFKCD
+87 LFGCE

-110 SVMKPEDNILSMKLD
+110 SAMKPGDNILSMKLD

-139 GKIYNCNFYGVDR
+139 GKIYDCNFYGVDR
-152 ETELIDFDQVK
+152 ESELIDFDQVK
-163 KIALEKRP
+163 KIAFEKKP

-186 FKKFSD
+186 FEKFSN
-192 IANEVGAYLLS
+192 IAKEVGAYLLS
-203 DVAHISG
+203 DIAHISG
-210 LIAANVHPSP
+210 LVAANVHPSP

-243 MCKNEFSNIIDKAV
+243 MCKNEFSNIVDKSV

-269 IAAKAVAYSEAL
+269 VAAKAVAYNEAL
-281 NVNFKDYSK
+281 DDEFKTYAR
-290 QVVKNSK
+290 QVVNNAK
-297 KLSHVISSNGFRIVS
+297 KLSNIISSNGFRIVS

-324 SKNNLTGAEIATLL
+324 SGNNMTGAEIAILL
-338 RNNGIIANKNGIPYD
+338 RKNGIIANKNGIPYD
-353 NFSPKITSG
+353 NHPPKITSG
-362 IRLGTPALTT
+362 IRIGTPALTS
-372 RGMKEDQME
+372 RGMKEDQMD

-387 VNIIN
+387 VGIIN
-392 NRNDNNMLHK
+392 NKNDNIMLNK

-411 SGFKLPGVD
+411 SAFKLPGVD